1 MTIYRKEMLV
11 EVVINVADGSDAIS
25 RFVGLTPEKAK
36 EVGMRPNLTEDDFLA
51 GLATHAIYG
60 RSDASYCDGWADL
73 EPDVVTMYVSDVSP
87 DD

>member
-1 MTIYRKEMLV
+1 MTIHRKEMRA

-25 RFVGLTPEKAK
+25 RFVGLTPAQAE
-36 EVGMRPNLTEDDFLA
+36 EIGMRPNLTEDDLLA
-51 GLATHAIYG
+51 GLATQAIYG

-73 EPDVVTMYVSDVSP
+73 ERGVVTMYVSDVSP